1 LGLLEKKAPPKLV
14 GMKKAWLS
22 VRAGVGNF
30 GSSHL
35 AVLVPEKKHGDA
47 SAHDVKL
54 GSLLLH
60 EC

>member
-1 LGLLEKKAPPKLV
+1 
-14 GMKKAWLS
+14 MKKAWLS
-22 VRAGVGNF
+22 LRAGVGNF